1 MGFAMS
7 GTIAAPN
14 PQKLE
19 LPAARIRAALAG
31 RAIVLVGMMG
41 AGKTSLG
48 KKLAARLDLPFRD
61 ADAEI
66 EQAAQLTIPEIFA
79 QHGEPAFRD
88 GERRVIARLLGEGS
102 IVLATG
108 GGAYMNAETRR
119 QVAAKGVS
127 VWLKADFDT
136 LIRRVRKRSNR
147 PMLHTA
153 DPEETLRRLI
163 DQRYP
168 VYAEADVTVQSR
180 EAPHD
185 VMVEE
190 ALAAIAGFLTC
201 APSGS
206 AAIGRAQ

>member
-1 MGFAMS
+1 MS
-7 GTIAAPN
+7 ETATAPHSHR
-14 PQKLE
+14 LE
-19 LPAARIRAALAG
+19 LPAARVRAALAG

-41 AGKTSLG
+41 AGKTSVG
-48 KKLAARLDLPFRD
+48 KRLAARLDLPFRD

-88 GERRVIARLLGEGS
+88 GERRVIARLLDEGS

-119 QVAAKGVS
+119 RIAEKAVC
-127 VWLKADFDT
+127 VWLKADFDI
-136 LIRRVRKRSNR
+136 LIRRVRKRGNR

-153 DPEETLRRLI
+153 DPEGTLRRLI
-163 DQRYP
+163 EERYP
-168 VYAEADVTVQSR
+168 VYAGADVTVQSR

-190 ALAAIAGFLTC
+190 TLSAIAAFLPL
-201 APSGS
+201 APPD
-206 AAIGRAQ
+206 AAS